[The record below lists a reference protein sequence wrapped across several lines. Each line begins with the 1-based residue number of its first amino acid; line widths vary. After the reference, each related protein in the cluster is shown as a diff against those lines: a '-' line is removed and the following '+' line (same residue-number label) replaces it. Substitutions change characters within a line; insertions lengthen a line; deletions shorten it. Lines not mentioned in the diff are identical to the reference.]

1 MFEIVWQQ
9 LQQQFSSEVF
19 HLTTHVANFEEIEE
33 YNAAKMMMTYRFFCI
48 PHGRWVGK
56 AAQSVGRK
64 IYCMIIQDV
73 SNWLKGKTET
83 RNFHIWDMFPS
94 TSPFLYQI

>member
-33 YNAAKMMMTYRFFCI
+33 YNAAKMLMTYRFFVY
-48 PHGRWVGK
+48 HMGDG
-56 AAQSVGRK
+56 
-64 IYCMIIQDV
+64 
-73 SNWLKGKTET
+73 
-83 RNFHIWDMFPS
+83 
-94 TSPFLYQI
+94 